1 MSKMFGQRTSTFF
14 KKISQ
19 ESLSVFGSI
28 LRILIGRILA
38 ILTFMAFSVDPVASH
53 NGDNDSRGGHIDN
66 SDRFGS
72 YHFHEG
78 PLAGQAFL
86 SEELAANALDEYN
99 QVAPAK
105 DADGVKLL
113 SDRELSVF
121 FPDSIDGERI
131 TDHRDYFISNGEND
145 DKLKWV
151 IYKMTKP
158 IRVLGRTDKSSSMS
172 AFSKVTESYFLPNI
186 FPHIEA
192 FNLRI
197 GRKLDLAV
205 REYTREHK
213 SIIVVTGPIF
223 YEGTSLNGNE
233 DDTVAHTYFKIVLDI
248 SEPTIEGIAFVIP
261 DAGSLGDD
269 HEIGTEEIEK
279 FIVSIDEV
287 EKLTDIDFFADLD
300 SDLENEFESRINFNH
315 WNIANK
321 PSVVDLISWAKIKAN

>member
-1 MSKMFGQRTSTFF
+1 MS
-14 KKISQ
+14 
-19 ESLSVFGSI
+19 GSI
-28 LRILIGRILA
+28 LRIFFGRILP
-38 ILTFMAFSVDPVASH
+38 ILIFVILSVNPVASH
-53 NGDNDSRGGHIDN
+53 NGDKDSRGGHIDN

-86 SEELAANALDEYN
+86 SEELATNALDEYYRIT
-99 QVAPAK
+99 PAI
-105 DADGVKLL
+105 DANEAKLL
-113 SDRELSVF
+113 KDRELSAF
-121 FPDSIDGERI
+121 FPESLNGEQI
-131 TDHRDYFISNGEND
+131 INHRDFFICNGKNN

-151 IYKMTKP
+151 IYKMNKP

-172 AFSKVTESYFLPNI
+172 ASSKVTESYFLPNI
-186 FPHIEA
+186 FPQIEG

-223 YEGTSLNGNE
+223 SNGTSLNRDEN
-233 DDTVAHTYFKIVLDI
+233 DTVAYTYFKVVLDI
-248 SEPTIEGIAFVIP
+248 SEPLIEGLAFVIP
-261 DAGSLGDD
+261 GDD
-269 HEIGTEEIEK
+269 SAGNEHEKGAEEIEK

-287 EKLTDIDFFADLD
+287 EKLTGIDFFAYLD
-300 SDLENEFESRINFNH
+300 PDLENQFEGRVNFNH

-321 PSVVDLISWAKIKAN
+321 PSVVDLISWGKVKAN